1 MKKSEAMTVIP
12 RRGLLLVMS
21 SPSGAGKTTLS
32 RRLLAADP
40 NIAMSVSVTTR
51 APRPGE
57 VNGKDYHFITHEEF
71 ARLRDRG
78 DLLEYAEVFG
88 NFYGTP
94 KRPVT
99 EALQAGRDVLFDID
113 WQGTQQLGAAM
124 GEDLVRI
131 FILPPSA
138 EELRERLIGRAQDSA
153 RIDRLTFLQL
163 DRSDRRTASD
173 RSSSVATTA
182 NQHWTWR
189 QLDNPVLPTDGTS
202 VALQGGL
209 GQAWDHTG
217 TRGTFGRAWSRIQ
230 WFRPVGR
237 TWYAQARLEAGQV
250 IAPNALEV
258 PDVLLFRAGGDDSVR
273 GYAYRSLGPVVGSA
287 VGSGKSLATASVEIA
302 RPISKELPQFWGAAF
317 VDAGR
322 AANTFSDLKPAVGVG
337 VGVRWRSPVGPL
349 RLDIARGRETGEN
362 RLHFSLGIAF

>member
-1 MKKSEAMTVIP
+1 MTVIQ

-40 NIAMSVSVTTR
+40 MITMSVSVTTR
-51 APRPGE
+51 PPRPGE
-57 VNGKDYHFITHEEF
+57 VNGKDYHFITQEEF

-124 GEDLVRI
+124 EDDLVRI

-153 RIDRLTFLQL
+153 STVAKRMAKAADEISHWPEYDYVIVNDNIDKAGAEIEAILTAERL
-163 DRSDRRTASD
+163 RR
-173 RSSSVATTA
+173 R
-182 NQHWTWR
+182 R
-189 QLDNPVLPTDGTS
+189 QL
-202 VALQGGL
+202 GL
-209 GQAWDHTG
+209 T
-217 TRGTFGRAWSRIQ
+217 
-230 WFRPVGR
+230 
-237 TWYAQARLEAGQV
+237 
-250 IAPNALEV
+250 
-258 PDVLLFRAGGDDSVR
+258 
-273 GYAYRSLGPVVGSA
+273 
-287 VGSGKSLATASVEIA
+287 
-302 RPISKELPQFWGAAF
+302 AF
-317 VDAGR
+317 V
-322 AANTFSDLKPAVGVG
+322 
-337 VGVRWRSPVGPL
+337 
-349 RLDIARGRETGEN
+349 RELTKA
-362 RLHFSLGIAF
+362 L